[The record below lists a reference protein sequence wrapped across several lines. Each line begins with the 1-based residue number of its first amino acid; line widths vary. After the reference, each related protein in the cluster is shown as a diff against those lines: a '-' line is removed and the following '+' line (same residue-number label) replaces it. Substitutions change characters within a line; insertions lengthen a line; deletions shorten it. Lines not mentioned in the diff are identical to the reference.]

1 MHGEIMRQPF
11 TGNILAVFVAATF
24 VLGAAS
30 ARAGE
35 LEDATAAYSRGDYAT
50 ALRLMRPLA
59 EKGDVTAQNN
69 LGVIYFKGEGVA
81 KDLKEAE
88 KWYRLAAAQGHPA
101 AQSGLGL
108 IKLMN
113 KEYTEAAKWV
123 QLSADQG
130 YPPSQLNLAIMYYEG
145 QGVPRDIVRAHMWM
159 SLAALQGD
167 ANAANYRDQIAK
179 SLTPAQVEQSLKLI
193 KEWKPK

>member
-1 MHGEIMRQPF
+1 MRQSVA
-11 TGNILAVFVAATF
+11 GNFLAVSVSAALM
-24 VLGAAS
+24 LGATL
-30 ARAGE
+30 ARGGE
-35 LEDATAAYSRGDYAT
+35 LEDATAAYGRGEYAA
-50 ALRLMRPLA
+50 ALRQLRPLA
-59 EKGDVTAQNN
+59 ESGNATAQNN

-88 KWYRLAAAQGHPA
+88 KWYRMAAEQGHPA

-108 IKLMN
+108 IKLMS
-113 KEYTEAAKWV
+113 KDYKEAAKWI

-130 YPPSQLNLAIMYYEG
+130 YPPSQLNLAIMYYQG
-145 QGVPRDIVRAHMWM
+145 DGVPRDPVRAHMWM

-167 ANAANYRDQIAK
+167 PNARNYRDEMAK
-179 SLTPAQVEQSLKLI
+179 SLTPAQVEQSLKLV